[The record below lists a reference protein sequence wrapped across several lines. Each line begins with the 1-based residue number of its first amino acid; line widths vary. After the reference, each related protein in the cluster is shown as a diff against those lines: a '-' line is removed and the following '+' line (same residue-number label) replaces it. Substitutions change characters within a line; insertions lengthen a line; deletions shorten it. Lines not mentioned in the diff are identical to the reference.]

1 MVDIVDDLFKE
12 KNLVL
17 FDEDDIVFFKIY
29 VSVYVFFFCSFCVI
43 CCKFGFVLRIFSVVL
58 M

>member
-29 VSVYVFFFCSFCVI
+29 VSVYVFFFVV
-43 CCKFGFVLRIFSVVL
+43 FVLFVVNL
-58 M
+58 DLF